1 MGTAKEDLT
10 GGRVAVMTQKS
21 FYPKLLLRNYCLLAF
36 LAGIMAF
43 RHIYPGLIVLIL
55 LLLLSAAHGKRL
67 AGALLLCLVFGLGF
81 GLGVVRSPE
90 QSPEPTWL
98 LESMG
103 GDNAHQRPQTLYV
116 QGRVKE
122 VETYSDGRIR
132 LLLSDVLPLAPLAEL
147 QQQYERH
154 TPALRESL
162 ETAEPY
168 AGNIAVTLWESQH
181 IPLSGQTIRLNA
193 RFARV
198 RGFANPGV
206 FTIDD
211 YWRDREVW
219 VRGWN
224 VRGKSAVPLVISGK
238 ADFFASVRHGLW
250 QDFVQALPGMGEGQI
265 KQVDSQVSPI
275 FSQKQ
280 SPTLQE
286 SVDTPSIPQGLA
298 SLQGTGAVFL
308 PALIFADR
316 SGFTPYQKDLLAKA
330 TLTHS
335 MALSGLHLG
344 YVGLVGVGLALL
356 ISKLFP
362 AILLYLPRPK
372 LCFIL
377 TVPLAL
383 GYLWI
388 GGAPLSLV
396 RSAVMLFF
404 FGLVL
409 FGNGAKTLMDGLF
422 AAVFLI
428 VLLWPWALFD
438 LSLQLSALSVGAIA
452 LFLPLIHHAAHKL
465 IPASL
470 GGHRDYKES
479 ARFGASGGSG
489 NYGGHGYHDKYDK
502 LGNIGSI
509 AYFGSLEHWAK
520 GTIRTG
526 LILLLM
532 SCSIQLTL
540 APLLVQ
546 VFGAMGLWFPLN
558 LVWLPVLGLV
568 VMPLTLG
575 AFGCVSIGWSFGAR
589 LLLYGASLP
598 CDALMWLL
606 QRMDEAG
613 YLVAPLAMR
622 PHWLAIMGLWAVA
635 ILLPYILWK
644 KWQGVHTQKRM
655 PKSFYFAVMGC
666 AAGTVLAVG
675 ITAQA
680 WHRYNTQELS
690 LAVLDVGQ
698 GQSVVLTWPGGRA
711 LVDGGGFFSKTFDVG
726 KMVVA
731 PYLTHQRPARVDWL
745 INSHPDYDHLGGMLH
760 ILESFAVTQGFAGNG
775 DVMTGTLLE
784 EYERIA
790 IRNPR
795 FEQHVWQAG
804 DVISLWSEEGG
815 AGGAG
820 VRLVE
825 GEPYGESVSGQKSAT
840 VSENGLTLEVLWPP
854 EKSLGDGLVPQGN
867 GKSHDKGK
875 SAGKQDIYTG
885 NDASL
890 VLRLVWKGR
899 GLALLCGD
907 IGKKGLRGLLAITAP
922 EALQA
927 EVLVLPHHGSKS
939 SFSKELYEVV
949 HPNTVLVSCGYKNV
963 WGFPHADVRRALQE
977 MEMPLYSTA
986 EHGMVKVSWP
996 DKEKNGLVELTRP

>member
-1 MGTAKEDLT
+1 
-10 GGRVAVMTQKS
+10 MTQKS

-36 LAGIMAF
+36 LAGIMAV
-43 RHIYPGLIVLIL
+43 RHIYPGLVVLSLI
-55 LLLLSAAHGKRL
+55 LLLSAAHGKRL
-67 AGALLLCLVFGLGF
+67 AGALLLCLVFALGF
-81 GLGVVRSPE
+81 GLGVARAPE
-90 QSPEPTWL
+90 QSPEPAWL
-98 LESMG
+98 VESMG
-103 GDNAHQRPQTLYV
+103 GDNAHERPQALYV

-122 VETYSDGRIR
+122 VEAYGDGRIR
-132 LLLSDVLPLAPLAEL
+132 LLLGDVLPLPALPEL
-147 QQQYERH
+147 QEQYERH
-154 TPALRESL
+154 TPALKQSL
-162 ETAEPY
+162 ADAEPY
-168 AGNIAVTLWESQH
+168 AGNIAVTLWGSQH

-211 YWRDREVW
+211 YWHDREVW

-224 VRGKSAVPLVISGK
+224 VRGKSGIPLIISGK
-238 ADFFASVRHGLW
+238 ADFFASVRHRLW
-250 QDFVQALPGMGEGQI
+250 QDFVQALPGMGEGQR
-265 KQVDSQVSPI
+265 KQVDSLTSSML
-275 FSQKQ
+275 SQKQ
-280 SPTLQE
+280 PATPQE
-286 SVDTPSIPQGLA
+286 FVDTPSIFQGLT

-344 YVGLVGVGLALL
+344 YVGLVGIALALL
-356 ISKLFP
+356 ISTLFP
-362 AILLYLPRPK
+362 AILLHLPRPK
-372 LCFIL
+372 LCFML

-409 FGNGAKTLMDGLF
+409 FGNGAKALMDGLF
-422 AAVFLI
+422 TAVFLI

-470 GGHRDYKES
+470 GGQGDYRES
-479 ARFGASGGSG
+479 ARFGGS
-489 NYGGHGYHDKYDK
+489 GGHGSYEHHGK
-502 LGNIGSI
+502 LGN
-509 AYFGSLEHWAK
+509 FGSSGYLGHWAK
-520 GTIRTG
+520 GKIRTG

-532 SCSIQLTL
+532 SCCIQITL

-558 LVWLPVLGLV
+558 LVWLPILGLV

-613 YLVAPLAMR
+613 YLMAPLAMR
-622 PHWLAIMGLWAVA
+622 PHWLAILGLWTVAV
-635 ILLPYILWK
+635 LLPYILWK
-644 KWQGVHTQKRM
+644 IGQGVHSQKRM
-655 PKSFYFAVMGC
+655 PKSFYIAVMGC
-666 AAGTVLAVG
+666 AAGVLLAFG
-675 ITAQA
+675 LTAQA

-690 LAVLDVGQ
+690 LALLDVGQ

-711 LVDGGGFFSKTFDVG
+711 LVDGGGFSSKTFDVG

-731 PYLTHQRPARVDWL
+731 PYLTHERPARVDWL

-775 DVMTGTLLE
+775 DAMTGTLLE

-790 IRNPR
+790 SRNPHLR
-795 FEQHVWQAG
+795 QHVWRAG
-804 DVISLWSEEGG
+804 DVIGLWDEEGG
-815 AGGAG
+815 AGE
-820 VRLVE
+820 RPVE
-825 GEPYGESVSGQKSAT
+825 GNNVSGHRTAT
-840 VSENGLTLEVLWPP
+840 VSQNSLTLEVLWPP
-854 EKSLGDGLVPQGN
+854 QESLGDGLVSQGT
-867 GKSHDKGK
+867 GSHDREGMYSNLLSQGKGK
-875 SAGKQDIYTG
+875 SQGTAMGAGKQNIYTG

-907 IGKKGLRGLLAITAP
+907 IGKKGLRDLLATTAP

-939 SFSKELYEVV
+939 SFSKDLYEVV
-949 HPNTVLVSCGYKNV
+949 HPTTVLVSCGYKNV
-963 WGFPHADVRRALQE
+963 WGFPHADVRKALQE
-977 MEMPLYSTA
+977 MEKPLYSTA

-996 DKEKNGLVELTRP
+996 DKEDKGLVELTRP